1 MAEPIAGPVA
11 PIPSKR
17 PETFEKFGVALVDD
31 YAWVR
36 NPDWFNRLRT
46 PERLEPEIRAVL
58 DAENAYADAVLAPTQ
73 DLQRQ
78 MVAEMLARSGAGEGA
93 PPQVSGGWRYAWSLP
108 PGAEHPA
115 LSRQPLDGG
124 LAQMVLDVQAESA
137 GKPYYRLSDFSDP
150 TPSPDHRLFAWAAD
164 EAGDQHF
171 RLYVR
176 EIETGRL
183 ASPVIESC
191 YGEFC
196 FSPDSRWLYWVWRD
210 PVSRPTKVFRR
221 PAMGGEDVL
230 IYEETDPRFFI
241 ALEKSRA
248 DAWVFIRLS
257 DGESSETWA
266 IPGDDPT
273 APPRLIEPRTPQLL
287 YDVDA
292 WRGRF
297 VIRTNADGATDYKL
311 VTADP
316 TAPGRAHW
324 QAWIDHQPGRFIAET
339 RSFRGHYV
347 LLAWV
352 DANPTLVVLDG
363 EGGERGVAMADE
375 AYALA
380 FAGGDFDSPTV
391 TFAYESPRTPPR
403 WIACDL
409 ASGDQTVVG
418 QRTAGDFDAADYV
431 VRRLF
436 ATAEDGASVPIT
448 VLRHRDTPIDGTA
461 PLYLYAYGSYGYSIP
476 PDFSP
481 QRLALADRGVVCAIA
496 HVRGGGERGPG
507 WFAQARRTG
516 KRLSISDFIACA
528 EHLIATRHTGVGR
541 VVAHSFSA
549 GGIIVGAAANWRPE
563 LWAGL
568 INQVPFVD
576 VVRSCHDTSNPLIP
590 GALAVWGDPADEAV
604 FRYLASYSPYDNITE
619 QAYPAALALGGLLD
633 NRVGYWEPAK
643 WAMRL
648 REKSTSGRPVLLK
661 IDMTAGHQGHAGL
674 MPELERAALVNAFT
688 LWATGRA

>member
-1 MAEPIAGPVA
+1 MREPVA
-11 PIPSKR
+11 PTPAKR
-17 PETFEKFGVALVDD
+17 PVVFEKFGVTLIDD
-31 YAWVR
+31 YGWVR

-46 PERLEPEIRAVL
+46 PQLMEPDIRAYL
-58 DAENAYADAVLAPTQ
+58 EAENAYADAVLAPTEV
-73 DLQRQ
+73 LQRQ
-78 MVAEMLARSGAGEGA
+78 MIAEMLARSGSGEGA
-93 PPQVSGGWRYAWSLP
+93 PAQADGGWLYAWSLA
-108 PGAEHPA
+108 PGAEHATLTRRPV
-115 LSRQPLDGG
+115 GG
-124 LAQMVLDVQAESA
+124 GAAQVVLDAQAESA

-183 ASPVIESC
+183 ASSVIESC

-210 PVSRPTKVFRR
+210 PDSRPTKVFRR

-230 IYEETDPRFFI
+230 VYEEKDPRFFI
-241 ALEKSRA
+241 ALNRSRA
-248 DAWVFIRLS
+248 NGWVFIRLF

-273 APPRLIEPRTPQLL
+273 AAPSLIEPRVPKLQ
-287 YDVDA
+287 YEVDE

-297 VIRTNADGATDYKL
+297 VIRTNADDATDYKL

-316 TAPGRAHW
+316 AAPGRAGW
-324 QAWIDHQPGRFIAET
+324 REWIGHRPGRFIAET
-339 RSFRGHYV
+339 LSFQGHYV
-347 LLAWV
+347 LLEWV
-352 DANPTLVVLDG
+352 DANPRLTVLDAD
-363 EGGERGVAMADE
+363 GGERTVTLADE
-375 AYALA
+375 AYDLTL
-380 FAGGDFDSPTV
+380 AGGAFDGDVV
-391 TFAYESPRTPPR
+391 TFAWQSPKTPPH
-403 WIACDL
+403 WIALDMT
-409 ASGDQTVVG
+409 SGAQTQVG
-418 QRTAGDFDAADYV
+418 ERETPGFDAADYV

-448 VLRHRDTPIDGTA
+448 VLHHRATPLDGDA
-461 PLYLYAYGSYGYSIP
+461 PLYLYGYGSYGYSITP
-476 PDFSP
+476 TFSP

-496 HVRGGGERGPG
+496 HIRGGGERGPG
-507 WFAQARRTG
+507 WYTSARRTG
-516 KRLSISDFIACA
+516 KKLSISDFIACA
-528 EHLIATRHTGVGR
+528 EHLIAARYTGVGR
-541 VVAHSFSA
+541 IVSHSFSA
-549 GGIIVGAAANWRPE
+549 GGIVVGGAANWRPE

-590 GALAVWGDPADEAV
+590 GALAVWGDPVDEDV
-604 FRYLASYSPYDNITE
+604 FRYLASYSPYDNIAE
-619 QAYPAALALGGLLD
+619 QPYPAVLALGGLLD

-674 MPELERAALVNAFT
+674 MPELEHAALINAFT
-688 LWATGRA
+688 LWATGRG